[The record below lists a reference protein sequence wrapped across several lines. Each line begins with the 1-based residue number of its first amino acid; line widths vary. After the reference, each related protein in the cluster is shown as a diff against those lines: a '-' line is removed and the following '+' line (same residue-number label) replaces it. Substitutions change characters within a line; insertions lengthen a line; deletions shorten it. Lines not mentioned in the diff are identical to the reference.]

1 MNLKHLSSLDATFL
15 HLETPEMPM
24 HVGALHVLDLP
35 EGYAGDFF
43 EDAKKFLSARLH
55 LADVF
60 TRKLALMPFD
70 LADPVWVEDENI
82 DIDYHVRQISLPKPG
97 SNRQLQQYVA
107 RLHSSL
113 LDRSRPLWEF
123 FFIDGLKSGQVAYY
137 TKVHHAGI
145 DGQAGVALARAIFD
159 LTPEGRTIKP
169 PRVRTKRGEYQLGI
183 AEMLSASIGNVF
195 KQAVNIYRSAPAMVQ
210 GAKTILLP
218 PPNDDGQRRWS
229 LPKDFRF
236 LAPRTPLNVAITN
249 QRSFA
254 GKTVPLAEVKLVAKT
269 LGVSI
274 NDVVMGT
281 VSGALRKYLAENQ
294 ELPARSLLA
303 AVPVSLRAEGDG
315 TANNQV
321 SMMRLTLATDLEDPL
336 QRLEAIHTA
345 SNIAKSKLEKVKDA
359 LPTDFPILAAPW
371 LISGLASLF
380 GRSRLSNVIPP
391 VANVAISNVP
401 GIQTQ
406 LYFAGA
412 KVVSY
417 YPVSIPAHGVAL
429 NVTVQSYNGRLD
441 YGLIACSRAVP
452 DINDLGE
459 LVLAEHRI
467 LVELATKQQEQSHQ
481 EEARRIALAAALSAD
496 KPDETAPER
505 SLARTKK
512 TTPTVKTTARKR
524 AVAA

>member
-1 MNLKHLSSLDATFL
+1 MSLKHLSSLDATFL

-35 EGYAGDFF
+35 EGYSGDFF
-43 EDAKKFLSARLH
+43 EDAKAFIAARLH
-55 LADVF
+55 LADIF

-159 LTPEGRTIKP
+159 LTAEGRPIKP
-169 PRVRTKRGEYQLGI
+169 PRPRPKRGEYQLGI
-183 AEMLSASIGNVF
+183 AEMLSASVGNVF
-195 KQAVNIYRSAPAMVQ
+195 KQAVNIYKSAPAMIK

-218 PPNDDGQRRWS
+218 PLDDDGQRRWS
-229 LPKDFRF
+229 LPKDMHFM
-236 LAPRTPLNVAITN
+236 APRTLLNVAITN

-254 GKTVPLAEVKLVAKT
+254 GKTVPLAEVKLIGKT
-269 LGVSI
+269 LGVSL

-281 VSGALRKYLAENQ
+281 VSGALRNYLKDTD
-294 ELPARSLLA
+294 ELPARSMLA

-321 SMMRLTLATDLEDPL
+321 SMMRLTLATDLADPIKRL
-336 QRLEAIHTA
+336 QAIHAA
-345 SNIAKSKLEKVKDA
+345 SNSAKAKLEKVKGA
-359 LPTDFPILAAPW
+359 LPMDLPILAAPW

-391 VANVAISNVP
+391 LANVAISNVP

-459 LVLAEHRI
+459 LVLAEHR
-467 LVELATKQQEQSHQ
+467 LLLELALKQQEKMQQ
-481 EEARRIALAAALSAD
+481 EKVQQEKLQQEKPIATKPAVKRVSTTKPKPLAKNS
-496 KPDETAPER
+496 KQKI
-505 SLARTKK
+505 SG
-512 TTPTVKTTARKR
+512 
-524 AVAA
+524 

>member
-1 MNLKHLSSLDATFL
+1 MSLKHLSSLDATFL

-35 EGYAGDFF
+35 EGCSGDFF
-43 EDAKKFLSARLH
+43 EDAKAFIAARLH
-55 LADVF
+55 LADIF

-137 TKVHHAGI
+137 AKVHHAGI

-159 LTPEGRTIKP
+159 LTAEGRPIKP
-169 PRVRTKRGEYQLGI
+169 PRPRPKRGEYQLGI
-183 AEMLSASIGNVF
+183 AEMLSASAGNVF
-195 KQAVNIYRSAPAMVQ
+195 KQAVNIYKSAPAMIK

-218 PPNDDGQRRWS
+218 PIDADGQRRWS
-229 LPKDFRF
+229 LPKDMHFM
-236 LAPRTPLNVAITN
+236 APRTLLNVAITN

-254 GKTVPLAEVKLVAKT
+254 GKTVPLAEVKLIGKT
-269 LGVSI
+269 LGVSL

-281 VSGALRKYLAENQ
+281 VSGALRNYLKDIG
-294 ELPARSLLA
+294 ELPARSMLA

-321 SMMRLTLATDLEDPL
+321 SMMRLTLATDLADPL
-336 QRLEAIHTA
+336 KRLQAIHAA
-345 SNIAKSKLEKVKDA
+345 SNSAKAKLEKVKGA
-359 LPTDFPILAAPW
+359 LPMDLPLLAAPW

-406 LYFAGA
+406 LFFAGA

-459 LVLAEHRI
+459 LVLAEHR
-467 LVELATKQQEQSHQ
+467 LLLELALKQQEKMQQ
-481 EEARRIALAAALSAD
+481 EKPIAAKAA
-496 KPDETAPER
+496 
-505 SLARTKK
+505 
-512 TTPTVKTTARKR
+512 VKR
-524 AVAA
+524 ASEAMPKPKSPAKNLKQKIFA